1 MDINEI
7 DFKSNK
13 EKIENSKK
21 QTVKKKKRLKKG
33 VLQYLFWFISIVFI
47 IACCIFYGKRLIKYY
62 KIYNPSTDGNSVVYM
77 ANSILVDTPF
87 VTSGSGAYRL
97 SGNVI
102 YRGIDVNNYVYYSN
116 QLWRIVKIRSDN
128 SIELILDD
136 YINIMPWNSKYTTYL
151 KSDIYDYLNNHYI
164 KSLNKDMLT
173 TTSVCLDDIKSTS
186 SLTCDSV
193 NYENYVTLLDISSYL
208 NSIVDNSTFISKD
221 SNKMWLLS
229 TNSNEK
235 QIWHTSGSS
244 VAYSDANNNYLI
256 KPVVTLAS
264 TNILEKGTGT
274 KEDPYIV
281 KDESTDIKIGS
292 YVKLEDDMWRV
303 YDITNDVYKLESTKL
318 LGSNNIFDSKSNIY
332 NPQSNK
338 SLANYLN
345 NTYYNSL
352 SYKDL
357 LVKTDWNIGEYKDS
371 YKDVS
376 NEAVSA
382 YVGILNIADIKF
394 DSSLINYY
402 LSTPVDGKLYMY
414 NSVLAKS
421 RVNSSRPIRPTI
433 AIDKNSKLKGNG
445 TNENPFT
452 VEA

>member
-7 DFKSNK
+7 DFKANK
-13 EKIENSKK
+13 ERIENNKK

-33 VLQYLFWFISIVFI
+33 VLQYIFWFISIVFI

-62 KIYNPSTDGNSVVYM
+62 KIYNPSNDGNSVVYM
-77 ANSILVDTPF
+77 ANSILFDTPF
-87 VTSGSGAYRL
+87 VTSGEGAYRL

-102 YRGIDVNNYVYYSN
+102 YRGDDVNNYVYYSN

-136 YINIMPWNSKYTTYL
+136 YINIMPWDSEYTTYL
-151 KSDIYDYLNNHYI
+151 KSDIYEYLNNYYI

-186 SLTCDSV
+186 TLTCDSV
-193 NYENYVTLLDISSYL
+193 NYENYVSLMDISSYL
-208 NSIVDNSTFISKD
+208 NSIVDNNTFISKD
-221 SNKMWLLS
+221 TNKMWLLS
-229 TNSNEK
+229 TNDSEK

-244 VAYSDANNNYLI
+244 VAHSDSNNNYLI
-256 KPVVTLAS
+256 KPVVTLSS

-274 KEDPYIV
+274 KDDPYVV
-281 KDESTDIKIGS
+281 KDESSDVRIGS
-292 YVKLEDDMWRV
+292 YVKLDNDVWRI
-303 YDITNDVYKLESTKL
+303 YDITSDVYKLENTKL
-318 LGSNNIFDSKSNIY
+318 LSSNNIFDSKSNIY
-332 NPQSNK
+332 NPSTNK

-376 NEAVSA
+376 IETVSA

-433 AIDKNSKLKGNG
+433 AIDKNSKFSGNG
-445 TNENPFT
+445 TNDNPFT
-452 VEA
+452 LEA